1 MGADGHIGIYDLP
14 KLEEKFGR
22 IQTDLFLEQFLS
34 SVFYRQE
41 LNGKS
46 YLTRYWGDN
55 IQDVDSYEVVYNSYS
70 AIDGKFNEKSYSYS
84 EWEVTE
90 FKKLKKA
97 DRNIFANM
105 IQYLEKECQIT
116 SWEVWT

>member
-1 MGADGHIGIYDLP
+1 MGADGHIDIYDLP
-14 KLEEKFGR
+14 KLEEKYGK

-34 SVFYRQE
+34 SVFYKQE
-41 LNGKS
+41 LNDRW

-55 IQDVDSYEVVYNSYS
+55 LEGLDSYAVIFNSYS
-70 AIDGKFNEKSYSYS
+70 TIDGKFNEKSYNYS
-84 EWEVTE
+84 EWEAAE
-90 FKKLKKA
+90 FKKLKKK
-97 DRNIFANM
+97 DRNLFADM